1 MHSLELDMEKRETSL
16 KRHRTTNVDGPV
28 FWDVLGA
35 SYGAILWHLQRHM
48 LTCQFACLDIL
59 GTSFDQ
65 GYVQVTVQSHQYS
78 LISQLTIADVHS
90 QPWHTLRDHD

>member
-1 MHSLELDMEKRETSL
+1 MHRLELDMEKRERSL
-16 KRHRTTNVDGPV
+16 KRRRTTNVDGPV

-59 GTSFDQ
+59 GTFDQ
-65 GYVQVTVQSHQYS
+65 GYVQVTVQSHQCS
-78 LISQLTIADVHS
+78 LISQLTTADVLSQLGHS
-90 QPWHTLRDHD
+90 LRDHD